1 MEKYNN
7 QNIVEKHWI
16 KFTIYSDRK
25 IWTIWTKIFSI
36 LSWKWE
42 NLWFDYL
49 NDIEKINNNLNLY
62 DLNLWQYI
70 LESEDK
76 EYLHSLKENLELNWT
91 EVFWEFEYWWKY
103 YLILHR
109 AKKDWEILINEEIE
123 KVEKGVWNIVD
134 NK

>member
-16 KFTIYSDRK
+16 KFTIYLDKRL
-25 IWTIWTKIFSI
+25 WTIWTYIFFTLI
-36 LSWKWE
+36 GKNNNFNYE
-42 NLWFDYL
+42 
-49 NDIEKINNNLNLY
+49 NDIKKINSNLFLY
-62 DLNLWQYI
+62 HFWLWEYI

-76 EYLHSLKENLELNWT
+76 EYLHSLKENLESNWT

>member
-16 KFTIYSDRK
+16 KFTIYLDKRL
-25 IWTIWTKIFSI
+25 WTIWTYIFFTLI
-36 LSWKWE
+36 GKNNNFNYE
-42 NLWFDYL
+42 
-49 NDIEKINNNLNLY
+49 NDIKKINSNLFLY
-62 DLNLWQYI
+62 HFWLWEYI

-76 EYLHSLKENLELNWT
+76 EYLHSLKENLESNWT

-103 YLILHR
+103 YLILNR
-109 AKKDWEILINEEIE
+109 EKKDWEILINEEIE